1 MCSKIKV
8 GIIGCGNVGKGVIKA
23 LKKANDMELVEV
35 FSRRRN
41 LKVDELYA
49 KDILEV
55 LNYKDKIDVMILCGG
70 SAVDL
75 PKQGP
80 VFLEHFNT
88 VDSFDTHAKIQDYF
102 QKMKIVGE
110 KCGKLGLISVGWDP
124 GLFSI
129 NRLIGEAILP
139 EGNEYT
145 FWGRGVSQGH
155 SDAIRQIEGVKSG
168 IQYTIPKED
177 VLEKIRNGEE
187 LKLSAREKHSRLC
200 FVVLEEFGNKNKV
213 EKAIKEMK
221 DYFLDYDTEVRFISE
236 EEFKRNHSDM
246 PHGGKVIRTGK
257 TGEKNC
263 GKIEFSLD
271 LESNPEFTAGIL
283 VAYAR
288 AVYRM
293 VKEKRSGAITVF
305 DVPPAYLSI
314 KDGNTLRNELL

>member
-49 KDILEV
+49 KDISEV

-102 QKMKIVGE
+102 QKMKSVGE
-110 KCGKLGLISVGWDP
+110 KCGNLGLISVGWDP

-177 VLEKIRNGEE
+177 VLEKIRNGEN

>member
-1 MCSKIKV
+1 MNSKIKI

-23 LKKANDMELVEV
+23 LEKANDMELVEV
-35 FSRRRN
+35 FSRR
-41 LKVDELYA
+41 KGVKIDERYA
-49 KDILEV
+49 KDISEV

-88 VDSFDTHAKIQDYF
+88 VDSFDTHAKIKDYF
-102 QKMKIVGE
+102 QKMKNVGE
-110 KCGKLGLISVGWDP
+110 KCGRLGLISVGWDP

-139 EGNEYT
+139 DGNEYT

-155 SDAIRQIEGVKSG
+155 SDAIRQIDGVKKG
-168 IQYTIPKED
+168 IQYTIPKEE
-177 VLEKIRNGEE
+177 VLEKIRNGEN
-187 LKLSAREKHSRLC
+187 LKLSTREKHSRLC
-200 FVVLEEFGNKNKV
+200 FVVLEKFGDKDKV
-213 EKAIKEMK
+213 EKSIKEMK

-236 EEFKRNHSDM
+236 GEFEKNHSHM
-246 PHGGKVIRTGK
+246 PHGGRVIRIGK
-257 TGEKNC
+257 TSEKNN

-293 VKEKRSGAITVF
+293 AKEKKSGAITVF
-305 DVPPAYLSI
+305 DIPLAYLSI
-314 KDGNTLRNELL
+314 KNGSALRSELL